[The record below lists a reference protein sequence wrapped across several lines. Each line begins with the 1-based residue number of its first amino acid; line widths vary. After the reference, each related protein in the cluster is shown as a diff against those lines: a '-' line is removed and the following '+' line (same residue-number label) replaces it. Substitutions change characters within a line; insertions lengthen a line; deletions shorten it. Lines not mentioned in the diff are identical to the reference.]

1 MLARALAGL
10 GAAFACALGVAAPF
24 PEPLDLGHGVHVFL
38 GAAEEASRG
47 NGGHIAN
54 QGFIVA
60 ATGVI
65 VIDTGLSARF
75 AGHMLHAIR
84 ARTAKPLALVIL
96 TWPMDEAIFGAALFQ
111 QQGAPVLAHEE
122 AAALIAARCRLCL
135 EQRTTTLGAELM
147 AGTQVP
153 RPDQR
158 FRGSRLLVVAGRR
171 LQLIDESGAAA
182 PGSIAVWD
190 SESGVLFAGGM
201 ASFGT
206 IPETRNGAL
215 NKWIR
220 ALERLATLPA
230 RAVVPAHGPVGSVV
244 ELDNFTT
251 YLLALQARTR
261 QAYAA
266 GVSLLHAPR
275 SVVVEDYRTWALY
288 EVIHPRNVHHL
299 YLELERRELLG
310 ELP

>member
-1 MLARALAGL
+1 MLARAFAGL
-10 GAAFACALGVAAPF
+10 GATLACALGAAAPF
-24 PEPLDLGHGVHVFL
+24 PEPLELGHGVHVFL
-38 GAAEEASRG
+38 GSREEASRA
-47 NGGHIAN
+47 NAGHIAN

-60 ATGVI
+60 ASGVI

-75 AGHMLHAIR
+75 AEHMLSAIR
-84 ARTAKPLALVIL
+84 ARTAKPLALVVL

-111 QQGAPVLAHEE
+111 RYGAPLLAHE
-122 AAALIAARCRLCL
+122 AAATLIAARCQLCL
-135 EQRTTTLGAELM
+135 ESRTNALGAELM
-147 AGTQVP
+147 AGTRVP
-153 RPDQR
+153 RPDEL
-158 FRGSRLLVVAGRR
+158 FRGSRPLVVAGRR

-190 SESGVLFAGGM
+190 SESGVLFAGGL

-215 NKWIR
+215 DEWVR
-220 ALERLATLPA
+220 ALKRLSTVPA
-230 RAVVPAHGPVGSVV
+230 RVVVPAHGPIGSVV
-244 ELDNFTT
+244 ELDNLAA

-266 GVSLLHAPR
+266 GASLLHAPR
-275 SVVVEDYRTWALY
+275 SVAVEAYRDWALY

-299 YLELERRELLG
+299 YLELERRELRG
-310 ELP
+310 EVP